1 MQTQTNA
8 AALPQSIDSKL
19 DAFLARLSGVR
30 ATGNGKW
37 LACCPS
43 HDDRSPS
50 LSIKL
55 GNNGGILVHCFAGCS
70 VDAILAAIGLTMAD
84 LFPDPPARP
93 QYHGIDGYDRY
104 AARKAIPRF
113 SRYEM
118 FPKLVFESTILAV
131 AIGDLL
137 NGLSLDD
144 AALARVQ
151 QAIDTITAVRM
162 EVDV

>member
-1 MQTQTNA
+1 MQTQTNT
-8 AALPQSIDSKL
+8 
-19 DAFLARLSGVR
+19 DAVLARLSGVR
-30 ATGNGKW
+30 STGNGKW
-37 LACCPS
+37 LACCSS

-55 GNNGGILVHCFAGCS
+55 GNNGGILLYCFAGCS

-93 QYHGIDGYDRY
+93 QYHDIDGYDRY

-131 AIGDLL
+131 TIGDLL
-137 NGLSLDD
+137 NGHSLDD
-144 AALARVQ
+144 AALIRVQ
-151 QAIDTITAVRM
+151 QAIDTITAVRI